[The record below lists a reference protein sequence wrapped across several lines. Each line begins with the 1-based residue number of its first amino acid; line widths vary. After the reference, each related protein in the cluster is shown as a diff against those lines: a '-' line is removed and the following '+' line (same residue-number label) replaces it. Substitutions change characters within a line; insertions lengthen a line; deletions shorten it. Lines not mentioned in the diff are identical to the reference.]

1 MAKTR
6 QIRKRIISVR
16 NIHKITRTMERVAQ
30 SKAMKLTGRFD
41 SAKAFRAHLA
51 QLLPEALGEAP
62 GSEDAAGVIA
72 ESPLGRQRTT
82 AKRVLLFTVTSSR
95 GLCGGYNARVIH
107 ATQDRIKEL
116 AKEGKEARQAVL
128 GRKGLAF
135 FRYHNQPVAIAV
147 QDADENLPFGKIDE
161 VVQEIIDSFTAGELD
176 AVEVIS
182 THYKTKIL
190 HEVRGSNLLPLTN
203 AVLAAASAL
212 PPGQAAAGPVLG
224 PAGEPL
230 YLVEPDRGAV
240 RAAILPLIVKAHLFC
255 AVLEAMLCEQGERSI
270 AMRSASDNAE
280 SMTKK
285 LTRTYNRARQAQIT
299 NEMIEIISGSE
310 GGRA

>member
-41 SAKAFRAHLA
+41 NAKSFRAHLA
-51 QLLPEALGEAP
+51 RLLPEALGAAAGTDE
-62 GSEDAAGVIA
+62 AAGVIA
-72 ESPLGRQRTT
+72 ESPLGLARTT
-82 AKRVLLFTVTSSR
+82 AKRVLLFCVTSSR
-95 GLCGGYNARVIH
+95 GLCGGYNARIIH
-107 ATQDRIKEL
+107 ATQDRIGGL
-116 AKEGKEARQAVL
+116 SKEGKEARLAVL

-135 FRYHNQPVAIAV
+135 FRYHNQPVAIGV
-147 QDADENLPFGKIDE
+147 PDADENIPFEKIDE
-161 VVQEIIDSFTAGELD
+161 VVQEIIGSFTAGELD

-190 HEVRGSNLLPLTN
+190 HEVRGTHLLPLTN
-203 AVLAAASAL
+203 AVLAAASIL
-212 PPGQAAAGPVLG
+212 PPGETAAGPETG
-224 PAGEPL
+224 PGGEPL
-230 YLVEPDRGAV
+230 YLVEPDRGTV

-255 AVLEAMLCEQGERSI
+255 AVLEAMLCEQGDRSI